1 VKILITN
8 VELDL
13 PSGTT
18 TYVRD
23 LALELQRQGHE
34 PVVYTLRTGVVAREL
49 RDAGILVTR
58 HTRKIRGSPD
68 VIHGHHRLT
77 TLNALHRFPAVPAIH
92 VCHDHTHFF
101 DGAVIHPQIRRC
113 FGVSQLCVDRLLRE
127 GVPPEAVGLLLNS
140 VDVRRF
146 AARARLPARARR
158 ALVFSNYAHAGTHL
172 PAVTEACR
180 EAGLE
185 LDVIGNSSGNSLVHP
200 ETALG
205 RYDIVFAKARAAL
218 EAMATGAA
226 VVLCDFGGVGPLV
239 TTANFDG
246 LRPLNFG
253 YQSLRDP
260 LAAECV
266 LRQIRRYDPDDAARV
281 SAKVRTNAS
290 LEQAVRQLHGIYQD
304 AISGEPGLPRG
315 AWPTLHGRRAFP
327 LRESIRTHLAMS
339 WLAFPAPVR
348 RVLKRIPV
356 VRALVRKIRDLIL

>member
-1 VKILITN
+1 VNILITN

-34 PVVYTLRTGVVAREL
+34 PMVYTLRTGVVAREL
-49 RDAGILVTR
+49 QDAGILVTR
-58 HTRKIRGSPD
+58 HIRKIRRPPD
-68 VIHGHHRLT
+68 VIHCHHRLT
-77 TLNALHRFPAVPAIH
+77 TLNALRRFPAVPAIY
-92 VCHDHTHFF
+92 VCHDHTHFW
-101 DGAVIHPQIRRC
+101 DGAVIHPQISRY

-127 GVPPEAVGLLLNS
+127 GVPPEVGLLLNS

-146 AARARLPARARR
+146 AARARLPASARR

-172 PAVTEACR
+172 PAVSEACR

-185 LDVIGNSSGNSLVHP
+185 LDVIGSSSGNSLAHP

-266 LRQIRRYDPDDAARV
+266 LRQIRRYDPEDAARV
-281 SAKVRTNAS
+281 SAKVRTGAS
-290 LEQAVRQLHGIYQD
+290 LEQAVRQLHGIYQN

-315 AWPTLHGRRAFP
+315 ARSSLHSRRALP
-327 LRESIRTHLAMS
+327 LWESIRTSLVAG

-348 RVLKRIPV
+348 KVLKQVPV
-356 VRALVRKIRDLIL
+356 VRELVPKIRDLIA